1 MYNRTHARTH
11 EGKDEETNDRR
22 HMYLALIMIDV
33 FIIQA
38 QAYFCVI
45 RCRKKTT
52 TKTTKNNKQTGKTHH
67 KHTKQNKNRIKNK
80 DRTPNADFHQNKIF
94 VNSSSWGDNI
104 LFSPA
109 ASPVLLDKKLN
120 QL

>member
-52 TKTTKNNKQTGKTHH
+52 TKTTKTTNKQKDSSQTHKT
-67 KHTKQNKNRIKNK
+67 K
-80 DRTPNADFHQNKIF
+80 
-94 VNSSSWGDNI
+94 
-104 LFSPA
+104 
-109 ASPVLLDKKLN
+109 
-120 QL
+120 